1 MELNKLRDFAQARK
15 FDQFRTN
22 AWADLRDKFT
32 KHNLNFSQRSARI
45 FEYMCQAESPLVLSD
60 EKISFSRSK
69 RNIPFYFETKDIKK
83 EFRPKQGE
91 VFDVIHNI
99 TPNYNIVLDLGL
111 QNRLDFCKEKLK
123 TTLTQE
129 QRSFYKD
136 VMVCINAILELTER
150 YAVASIEAGN
160 HETAAILR
168 RVPKFP
174 ATSFREALQSLRIV
188 SAAFYLCDNYQIGF
202 GRTDQYLWRFYKT
215 DIDKGVLTREE
226 AFNLLKEFFISLN
239 KDTDL
244 YRGVQQGD
252 NGQSMM
258 LGGCTREGKNGIND
272 LTYLILEVS
281 KDLKL
286 IDPKINLRID
296 SNTPVELL
304 KLGCELTRV
313 GLGFPQYSN
322 DEVVI
327 PALVKKGYALE
338 DARDYTVAACWEFI
352 IPGSGLDVVN
362 QGAVSFPAA
371 VDQSFDKLVKKNTFD
386 LNHFNKLIAENIK
399 SQAKNILDK
408 RSVKLLPSPFMS
420 IFMNDALEKGA
431 DITKCAKYRNV
442 GIHGAGISNAVDA
455 YCVILDAYDTK
466 GIGGLKELYKA
477 KCCNFMNFEELRK
490 ELVNSHQKCGN
501 NEEKS
506 NIVIKRLFDY
516 FADAAEALSTKDC
529 RIRPGSG
536 SAQFYIWLVNK
547 PNDSVI
553 ESQVKATADGRLE
566 NSPFASSLAPSPDVK
581 INGLI
586 SVLKSFSNIDYSRIM
601 NGGPITVEFSPSVF
615 KSEDGITKLANVIQF
630 FVKLGNQQLQLNLLD
645 VAQLEDAVLHP
656 ELHRNLIVR
665 VWGWSGYF
673 CELASEYQQ
682 QIINRHRYEL

>member
-1 MELNKLRDFAQARK
+1 MDLNKLRDFAQARK
-15 FDQFRTN
+15 FDQFRTY
-22 AWADLRDKFT
+22 AWADLRGQFAKS
-32 KHNLNFSQRSARI
+32 NLNFSQRSARV
-45 FEYMCQAESPLVLSD
+45 FEYMCQAESPLVLSE
-60 EKISFSRSK
+60 EKIAFTRSK
-69 RNIPFYFETKDIKK
+69 RNVPYYFDLKDIKK
-83 EFRPKQGE
+83 EFQPKSGE
-91 VFDVIHNI
+91 IYDVIHNI
-99 TPNYNIVLDLGL
+99 TPNYSIVLDLGL
-111 QNRLDFCKEKLK
+111 QNRLDFCNSKLK
-123 TTLTQE
+123 QNLTSE
-129 QRSFYKD
+129 QRSFYED
-136 VMVCINAILELTER
+136 VIVCINAILELAER
-150 YAVASIEAGN
+150 YAVASAEAGN
-160 HETAAILR
+160 QETAEILR
-168 RVPKFP
+168 RVPRFP
-174 ATSFREALQSLRIV
+174 ARTFREALQSLRIV

-202 GRTDQYLWRFYKT
+202 GRTDQYLWHFYKN
-215 DIDKGVLTREE
+215 DIENGVLTREE

-258 LGGCTREGKNGIND
+258 LGGCTREGNNGIND

-296 SNTPVELL
+296 SNTPIELL

-327 PALVKKGYALE
+327 PALVKKGYSLE

-352 IPGSGLDVVN
+352 IPGNGLDVVN

-371 VDQSFDKLVKKNTFD
+371 VDKSFDQLVEKGVFNITD
-386 LNHFNKLIAENIK
+386 FNKLIAENIK
-399 SQAKNILDK
+399 SQVKNIIDK
-408 RSVKLLPSPFMS
+408 RNIKLLPSPFMS
-420 IFMNDALEKGA
+420 IFMNDALEKGE
-431 DITKCAKYRNV
+431 DITKCAKYHNV

-455 YCVILDAYDTK
+455 YCVILDEYETK
-466 GIGGLKELYKA
+466 GIDGLNALFRA
-477 KCCNFMNFEELRK
+477 KSCNFVNFDHLRNA
-490 ELVNSHQKCGN
+490 LLNSHQKCGN

-506 NIVIKRLFDY
+506 NIVTKQLFDY
-516 FADAAEALSTKDC
+516 FADAAEELSTKEC
-529 RIRPGSG
+529 RVRPGSG
-536 SAQFYIWLVNK
+536 SAQFYVWLVNK
-547 PNDSVI
+547 PNNFVI
-553 ESQVKATADGRLE
+553 ESQVKATADGRLA
-566 NSPFASSLAPSPDVK
+566 NSPFASSLAPSHDVK

-586 SVLKSFSNIDYSRIM
+586 SVLKSFSSIDYSRIM

-615 KSEDGITKLANVIQF
+615 KSENGIIKLANVIQF

-673 CELASEYQQ
+673 CELAPEYQQ

>member
-1 MELNKLRDFAQARK
+1 MELNELRDFTQARK
-15 FDQFRTN
+15 FDQFRTY
-22 AWADLRDKFT
+22 AWADLRGPFT
-32 KHNLNFSQRSARI
+32 RDNLNFSQRSARI
-45 FEYMCQAESPLVLSD
+45 FEYMCQAESPLVLTD
-60 EKISFSRSK
+60 EKISFARSK
-69 RNIPFYFETKDIKK
+69 RNVPYYFDQKDIKK
-83 EFRPKQGE
+83 EFQPKPGE
-91 VFDVIHNI
+91 IYDVIHNI
-99 TPNYNIVLDLGL
+99 TPNYSIVLNLGL
-111 QNRLDFCKEKLK
+111 QNRYDFCKEKLNGN
-123 TTLTQE
+123 LTAE
-129 QRSFYKD
+129 KRSFYED
-136 VMVCINAILELTER
+136 VIVCIEAILELTNR
-150 YAVASIEAGN
+150 YAISSEEAGN
-160 HETAAILR
+160 YETAEILR
-168 RVPKFP
+168 RVPRLP
-174 ATSFREALQSLRIV
+174 ATSFREALQSLRII

-202 GRTDQYLWRFYKT
+202 GRADQYLWPFYKN
-215 DIDKGVLTREE
+215 DIEKGVITREE
-226 AFNLLKEFFISLN
+226 AFDLLKEFFISLN

-258 LGGCTREGKNGIND
+258 LGGCTREGKSGIND

-281 KDLKL
+281 KDLRL

-296 SNTPVELL
+296 SNTPIDLL

-327 PALVKKGYALE
+327 PALVKKGYSLE

-352 IPGSGLDVVN
+352 IPGYGLDVVN

-371 VDQSFDKLVKKNTFD
+371 VDQSFDQLIKKGEFIIDEFND
-386 LNHFNKLIAENIK
+386 LISQNIK
-399 SQAKNILDK
+399 RQVKNILEK
-408 RSVKLLPSPFMS
+408 RNIKLLPSPFMS
-420 IFMNDALEKGA
+420 IFMNDSLDKGE

-455 YCVILDAYDTK
+455 YCSILDTYETK
-466 GIGGLKELYKA
+466 GFNGLRDLYKA
-477 KCCNFMNFEELRK
+477 KSNNFTYCEDFRQELI
-490 ELVNSHQKCGN
+490 SAHQKCGN

-506 NIVIKRLFDY
+506 NEVIKQLFNY
-516 FADAAEALSTKDC
+516 FADAADELSTEEC
-529 RIRPGSG
+529 RVRPGSG
-536 SAQFYIWLVNK
+536 SAQFYVWLVNK
-547 PNDSVI
+547 PNDFVI
-553 ESQVKATADGRLE
+553 EPQVKATADGRIE

-586 SVLKSFSNIDYSRIM
+586 SVLKSFSSIDYSRIM

-615 KSEDGITKLANVIQF
+615 KSEDGITKLANLIQF

-645 VAQLEDAVLHP
+645 VKQLEDAVLHP

-673 CELASEYQQ
+673 CELAPEYQQ